1 MPRDNQFDAPDD
13 DSRAGPDDA
22 EDALVAAH
30 VVALAAGEAAARFVV
45 GLPVEKDGSEGWQSR
60 RTRRFAVALAN
71 AVARELL
78 GDGGAG
84 GAGGAAPAR
93 GGVAADGGRVY
104 LWDERYSSK
113 HARALLTD
121 QGVGSQP
128 PLAGGGAPLPGDPRV
143 DPLAACAILDHF
155 FAAPGGV
162 SARAELVPPS
172 DDALLALAARRR
184 AERRDAR
191 ARASE
196 AAARP
201 APPAAPAVAPSE
213 VMAASRT
220 RRYVESR
227 DEE

>member
-1 MPRDNQFDAPDD
+1 MPRDNQFDEPDD
-13 DSRAGPDDA
+13 DARAGEDDA

-78 GDGGAG
+78 GDAN
-84 GAGGAAPAR
+84 AAPAR

-128 PLAGGGAPLPGDPRV
+128 PLAGGGAPMPGDPRV

-155 FAAPGGV
+155 FAANGGIG
-162 SARAELVPPS
+162 AGAE
-172 DDALLALAARRR
+172 
-184 AERRDAR
+184 AR
-191 ARASE
+191 ARARGD
-196 AAARP
+196 ARS
-201 APPAAPAVAPSE
+201 A
-213 VMAASRT
+213 RF
-220 RRYVESR
+220 R
-227 DEE
+227 